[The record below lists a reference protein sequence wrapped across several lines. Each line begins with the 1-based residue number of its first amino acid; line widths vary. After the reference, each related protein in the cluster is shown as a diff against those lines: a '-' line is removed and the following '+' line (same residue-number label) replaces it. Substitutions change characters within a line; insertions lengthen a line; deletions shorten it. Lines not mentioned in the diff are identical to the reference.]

1 MSDLFLAGRPCES
14 RVEVVVSCLD
24 VDVGPLCAE
33 SSVDKGSR
41 EEERGGIAADFESAA
56 L

>member
-1 MSDLFLAGRPCES
+1 MSDLFRAGRPWES

-24 VDVGPLCAE
+24 VDVGPPCE
-33 SSVDKGSR
+33 CSSVDRGSR
-41 EEERGGIAADFESAA
+41 EEERGGIEDDCESAA